1 VTQNVSSQNAI
12 MVGDAANDVLMAQNA
27 DILPVV
33 VLTGHLNEEQA
44 KELKVKHIINDVTD
58 LPKVLNQLNK

>member
-1 VTQNVSSQNAI
+1 

>member
-1 VTQNVSSQNAI
+1 MTQNVSSQNAI